1 MLPKN
6 ATNVYGKGTAGEVW
20 RSMLA
25 ERIGEELAKSGQIGV
40 AERLESSARQPIP
53 AASEASPGA
62 TPASG
67 QLPAPAPAAAPA
79 NSEVVAEAAQWS
91 TSIQPSNDWS

>member
-25 ERIGEELAKSGQIGV
+25 ERIGEELAKSGQVGV

-53 AASEASPGA
+53 ATSEASPGA

-67 QLPAPAPAAAPA
+67 QLPARAAAPA

>member
-25 ERIGEELAKSGQIGV
+25 ERIGEELAKSGQVGV

-53 AASEASPGA
+53 ATSEPSPGA

-67 QLPAPAPAAAPA
+67 QLPARAAAPA